1 MRAICDALEVS
12 RSNVIEQSESVGRIR
27 SSRYHKTE
35 DDPLLQAIR
44 EVTDQRP
51 SYGYRRVCAQL
62 NRLRK
67 EHGQSRLNPKR
78 IYRIMN
84 QAGLLLQR
92 HTGKKTRTHEGK
104 VITLKSDLRWCGD
117 TFTIRAWNGE
127 KVEVTFSLDCHDR
140 EAMAY
145 VAAVEPTTS
154 CDVQELLCKTVEHR
168 FGLVERVPQPIQW
181 LTDNGPPF
189 TAQDTRDLA
198 DALGLLVCTTP
209 SYSPQSNGMAEAFV
223 KTFKR
228 DYVQVAEDLSTA
240 ERILEQ
246 LPGWF
251 DDYNE
256 HAPHKGLRMQS
267 PRQYRQ
273 MTVS

>member
-1 MRAICDALEVS
+1 MRAICNALEVS
-12 RSNVIEQSESVGRIR
+12 RSNAVQQTNVRRIR
-27 SSRYHKTE
+27 PPRYVKAE
-35 DDPLLQAIR
+35 DGPLLQAIR
-44 EVTDQRP
+44 EITDQRP

-62 NRLRK
+62 NRLRQQQ
-67 EHGQSRLNPKR
+67 GQSRLNPKR
-78 IYRIMN
+78 IYRIMK

-92 HTGKKTRTHEGK
+92 HTGKKTRTHEGQ
-104 VITLKSDLRWCGD
+104 VITLKSNLRWCGD

-140 EAMAY
+140 EAIAY
-145 VAAVEPTTS
+145 VATAQPTTS
-154 CDVQELLCKTVEHR
+154 HDVQELLCKTVEHR
-168 FGLVERVPQPIQW
+168 FGLVETLPHPIQW

-198 DALGLLVCTTP
+198 NALGLLVCTTP

-228 DYVQVAEDLSTA
+228 DYAEVAEDLSTA
-240 ERILEQ
+240 ERIVEQ

-251 DDYNE
+251 EDYNE